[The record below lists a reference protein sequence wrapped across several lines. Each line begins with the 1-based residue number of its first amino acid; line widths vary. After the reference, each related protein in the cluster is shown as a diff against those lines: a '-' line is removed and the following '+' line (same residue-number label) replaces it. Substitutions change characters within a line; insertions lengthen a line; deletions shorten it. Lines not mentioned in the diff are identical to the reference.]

1 MFSYYFSL
9 AVRSLRR
16 NPVITALMVAAI
28 ALGIGATMTVFTV
41 YHVMSGDPI
50 PDKSAQL
57 FAVQIDNWGPK
68 SHRDGDNDPPDQ
80 LSYTDSMA
88 LIRAQQGTR
97 QTQMYEVGFSLT
109 PENKDI
115 KPFYVD
121 ARATSGDFF
130 PMFETPFLFGQG
142 WGKNE
147 DEARAAVVVLS
158 KKTNEKLFAGSNS
171 VGKTVHMDDKDYRV
185 VGVLDEWNPEPR
197 YYDVTTR
204 TFGDP
209 EDVYVPFS
217 HAIEQQINS
226 HGNNNCNAD
235 PTGAGWA
242 NYIASECV
250 WTQFWIE
257 LSTTADAER
266 FRGWLDNYAREQKR
280 LGRFTWDPNN
290 RVLNVHDWLVEQ
302 KVVSNDAKVSV
313 LLAFSFLLVCLIN
326 TVGLMLAKFLGRSG
340 EIGLRRA
347 LGANKSALFAQCI
360 VESGVIGL
368 AGGLIGLALTV
379 LGLFGI
385 RGIFPE
391 EIAKLAHLDFSL
403 MALTVLLA
411 VVATVIAGLY
421 PTFRATQ
428 VQPAW
433 QLKSN

>member
-9 AVRSLRR
+9 ALRSLKR
-16 NPVITALMVAAI
+16 NPIITALMIAAI

-50 PDKSAQL
+50 PSKSDRL
-57 FAVQIDNWGPK
+57 FTVQIDNWGTK
-68 SHRDGDNDPPDQ
+68 SHSDGDNDPPNQ
-80 LSYTDSMA
+80 LTYLDATA
-88 LIRAQQGTR
+88 LLRAHQAPR
-97 QTQMYEVGFSLT
+97 QAVMYQVGFSVT
-109 PENKDI
+109 PENRNI
-115 KPFYVD
+115 KPFFVD
-121 ARATSGDFF
+121 ARATSSDFF
-130 PMFETPFLFGQG
+130 PMFDTPFLFGQG
-142 WGKNE
+142 WSNTE
-147 DEARAAVVVLS
+147 DDAKAAVAVLS
-158 KKTNEKLFAGSNS
+158 KKTNEKLFAGANS
-171 VGKTVHMDDKDYRV
+171 VGKIIHMDDHEYRV
-185 VGVLDEWNPEPR
+185 IGVLDEWNPEPR

-204 TFGDP
+204 TFG
-209 EDVYVPFS
+209 ETEEVFVPFT
-217 HAIEQQINS
+217 HAIELQMNS

-235 PTGAGWA
+235 PGAGWDA
-242 NYIASECV
+242 YLHSECV
-250 WTQFWIE
+250 WNQFWIE
-257 LSTTADAER
+257 LPSAADADR
-266 FRGWLDNYAREQKR
+266 YRAWLDNYALEQKR
-280 LGRFTWDPNN
+280 LGRFIWEPNN

-368 AGGLIGLALTV
+368 AGGLIGIGLTALGLLGIRAIFPEDIARLAHLNISMVALTV
-379 LGLFGI
+379 
-385 RGIFPE
+385 
-391 EIAKLAHLDFSL
+391 
-403 MALTVLLA
+403 TLA
-411 VVATVIAGLY
+411 VVATVLAGLY